1 MHPYRRAILLAPLV
15 APLAAALTRCGV
27 NALTPTQIVTEAG
40 VAAKG
45 LSGALAQLAA
55 ADPKLLPATTL
66 STLQNDLMLAQGAA
80 SSLTSALPAASGATV
95 VQTVEGYL
103 NAVLNT
109 LAAPPINGLI
119 PTPFNLAI
127 AAAAL
132 LVPDLEAFVNQYLPT
147 ASAVSPATYAAR
159 LQLRAAAP
167 QVTTLDQA
175 VAILREYAAS

>member
-1 MHPYRRAILLAPLV
+1 MHLSRRAILGTPI
-15 APLAAALTRCGV
+15 AAALTRCGA
-27 NALTPTQIVTEAG
+27 NALTPAQIVIEAG

-45 LSGALAQLAA
+45 LSGALTQVAD
-55 ADPKLLPATTL
+55 ADPKLIAVATL
-66 STLQNDLMLAQGAA
+66 ATLQNDLSLAQGAA
-80 SSLTSALPAASGATV
+80 SALAPNLPAASGATV
-95 VQTVEGYL
+95 VQTVEGYI

-119 PTPFNLAI
+119 PAPFNMAV

-132 LVPDLEAFVNQYLPT
+132 VVPELEAFVNQYLPA
-147 ASAVSPATYAAR
+147 ASAVAPATYAAR

-175 VAILREYAAS
+175 VAILRGYAAS

>member
-1 MHPYRRAILLAPLV
+1 MHLSRRAILG
-15 APLAAALTRCGV
+15 APLAVALTRCDV
-27 NALTPTQIVTEAG
+27 NALTPAQIVTEAG

-45 LSGALAQLAA
+45 LSVALAQVAGT
-55 ADPKLLPATTL
+55 DPSLIPATTL
-66 STLQNDLMLAQGAA
+66 ATLQNDLTQAQSAA
-80 SSLTSALPAASGATV
+80 SSLTTSLSAASGGTI

-119 PTPFNLAI
+119 PAPFNLAV

-132 LVPDLEAFVNQYLPT
+132 VVPDLEAFVNEYLPA
-147 ASAVSPATYAAR
+147 ASVVAPATFAAR

-175 VAILREYAAS
+175 VAILQEYAAP